1 MAALTWNCSVQQRK
15 TSYMLKLPGVS
26 VKQSS
31 EWMLPRQ
38 SSSKPPLR
46 CWRRNPF
53 SCWRLRS
60 LQESW
65 SSRIHAVWTQTTQ
78 PQWRM
83 KVGFDPVKHVTPAQT
98 APVKRPRLHT
108 DPQCFLTRANHSWL
122 PVECKQTDT
131 EHTGTHLRARNHSLS
146 FLSAKDIPSCFLNA
160 DQLLGAVSQPGVFTE
175 GMSPPQQQD
184 AYESHLH
191 PPVHPTAYIPPHG
204 EYEARQS
211 TCSFM
216 EGNWCGTEIPP
227 EGTRWVYLFSVD
239 GEKSLNLNPE
249 A

>member
-38 SSSKPPLR
+38 SSSEPPLR

-108 DPQCFLTRANHSWL
+108 DPQCFLTRANPSVAPCW
-122 PVECKQTDT
+122 VQTDRHRTHRYTSESSEPLPLLPLCQGHPILFSECWSVTRGRVPAWRLHWGHVSAAAARRIRVTPTPSSSSHGLYPTSWRIRSET
-131 EHTGTHLRARNHSLS
+131 EH
-146 FLSAKDIPSCFLNA
+146 
-160 DQLLGAVSQPGVFTE
+160 V
-175 GMSPPQQQD
+175 
-184 AYESHLH
+184 
-191 PPVHPTAYIPPHG
+191 
-204 EYEARQS
+204 
-211 TCSFM
+211 
-216 EGNWCGTEIPP
+216 
-227 EGTRWVYLFSVD
+227 
-239 GEKSLNLNPE
+239 
-249 A
+249 